1 MRTAVWVVLAVLAQM
16 LVASIGARLSFFHV
30 LPDAMIVATVFM
42 ALHRTPVQT
51 AIGALVLGYVFS
63 RQALA
68 PSGLYETALV
78 AMGILVYIASDSLMM
93 RGPVFFALMSG
104 AAAMIHQLL
113 VTGLSLVFADGVGFY
128 GLPTVSLLP
137 CGLSTTLLAAL
148 CHKPMLA
155 LERRLLPERHQ
166 EVLWR

>member
-1 MRTAVWVVLAVLAQM
+1 MRTAVWVVWAVLVQM
-16 LVASIGARLSFFHV
+16 LVTAIGARLSFFHV
-30 LPDAMIVATVFM
+30 LPDAMIVATVFL
-42 ALHRTPVQT
+42 AWHRSPVQT
-51 AIGALVLGYVFS
+51 ATGALVLGYVFG

-78 AMGILVYIASDSLMM
+78 AMGVLVYVVSDSLMM
-93 RGPVFFALMSG
+93 RGRVFFALTSG
-104 AAAMIHQLL
+104 AAAMAYQLL

-137 CGLSTTLLAAL
+137 CGLLTAALAAL

-155 LERRLLPERHQ
+155 LERRLMPERHQ
-166 EVLWR
+166 EMLWR